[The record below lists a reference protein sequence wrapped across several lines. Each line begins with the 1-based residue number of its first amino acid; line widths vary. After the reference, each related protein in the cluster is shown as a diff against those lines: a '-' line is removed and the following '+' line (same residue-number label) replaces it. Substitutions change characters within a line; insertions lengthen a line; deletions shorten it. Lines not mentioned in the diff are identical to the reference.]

1 MVDYNQQIK
10 ELENELKKTKYNK
23 ATQGH
28 IGIVKA
34 KIAQLKEKQESRSQ
48 KKTGRSD
55 YGYSVRKSGDGTVLL
70 LGFPSAGKSTL
81 VNKLTGTQSEVG
93 AYAFTTLSV
102 IPGMMEYKQAKIQIL
117 DVPGI
122 VAGAASGKGRGRE
135 VLTVIRNADL
145 VLIVIDVNHPEHYP
159 AILKEV
165 WDSHIRVNKT
175 KPEVFIK
182 KKSLGGIRIGKT
194 VPLDVSDE
202 TLKKV
207 LREFK
212 IVNAEVLIRS
222 PVDVDDFIDCIE
234 GNKKYVPAITC
245 ITKSDLASSAKV
257 RNIKKELNADIAVSA
272 EQDLNIEML
281 KEIIFRKLNF
291 IRIYLKEPRKDADM
305 DEPMIIMKDS
315 TIKDVCDKTH
325 KSFVKKF
332 RFAHRSIRDRPPR
345 AAARRAAHRESCVR
359 NYRSRSA
366 GTAHRGWPGHRG
378 ICAAPC

>member
-1 MVDYNQQIK
+1 MVDYTQQIK
-10 ELENELKKTKYNK
+10 ELEKELKKTKYNK

-34 KIAQLKEKQESRSQ
+34 KIAQLKEKQETRSQ

-81 VNKLTGTQSEVG
+81 VNKLTGANSEVG

-145 VLIVIDVNHPEHYP
+145 VLIVIDVNHPEHHP

-165 WDSHIRVNKT
+165 WDSHIRINKI
-175 KPEVFIK
+175 KHEVFIK
-182 KKSLGGIRIGKT
+182 KKSLGGIQIGKT
-194 VPLDVSDE
+194 VPLDVTDE
-202 TLKKV
+202 TLKRI

-222 PVDVDDFIDCIE
+222 PIDVDDFIDCIE

-245 ITKSDLASSAKV
+245 VTKSDLADAAKV
-257 RNIKKELNADIAVSA
+257 GDVKKELNADLAVSA
-272 EQDLNIEML
+272 EENINLEIL
-281 KEIIFRKLNF
+281 KELIFRKLDF
-291 IRIYLKEPRKDADM
+291 IRIYMKEPRKDADLN
-305 DEPMIIMKDS
+305 EPLIIKKES
-315 TIKDVCDKTH
+315 KIKDVCDKLH
-325 KSFVKKF
+325 KDFSKKF
-332 RFAHRSIRDRPPR
+332 KFARVWGS
-345 AAARRAAHRESCVR
+345 S
-359 NYRSRSA
+359 
-366 GTAHRGWPGHRG
+366 TKFPGQKLMLNHVLKDKDILEIHLR
-378 ICAAPC
+378 